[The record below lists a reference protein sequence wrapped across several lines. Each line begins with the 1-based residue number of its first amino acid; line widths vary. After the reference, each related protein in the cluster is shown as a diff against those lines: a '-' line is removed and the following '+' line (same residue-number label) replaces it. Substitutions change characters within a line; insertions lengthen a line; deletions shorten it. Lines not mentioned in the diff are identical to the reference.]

1 MALSKS
7 AQYYRDN
14 PEARKKKAKT
24 DKKINERPSQVKK
37 RIEAN
42 AKRREAKK
50 AGKDIRGKDY
60 NHGTNSFI
68 SSSKNRGAK
77 TGTKGDINAR
87 GGGGTKKKK

>member
-14 PEARKKKAKT
+14 PEAREKKKKYDSALN
-24 DKKINERPSQVKK
+24 KKPSQVKK
-37 RIEAN
+37 RVEAN

-77 TGTKGDINAR
+77 TGTQGDRNAR
-87 GGGGTKKKK
+87 GTKKKK